1 MQFLNTE
8 KFSVHQ
14 KGFSLNADVSIFWP
28 PMLNLSIYHSSNHDC
43 DGKIIAIS
51 KGGIEVEA
59 QKKILTFSY
68 FLSFI
73 ALGLVSGAFGP
84 SIPSFA
90 ENTASA
96 FNEISSLFVFSSFG
110 YIAGSFLAGFLYNR
124 VPGNQILVV
133 VLILMAIG
141 MGLLPVIQNLWLL
154 VGLIFLIGIMQSS
167 IDVGENTLM
176 VWLHGN
182 KVAPFMNGLHFS
194 FGIGSFTAPL
204 IIAQSLKGTQA
215 INWAYWIIAI
225 LILIPVPF
233 LFSLKSPVNPEL
245 RAQTSEESTRIKSP
259 IGLFVLLILYFVF
272 FSGAEITFANWIYT
286 HGLKSGFV
294 DVESAAYLTSAFWGA
309 FMVGRFLGIGLSRR
323 FSSHQIIWFDLIG
336 GYLTLLVMLIFSN
349 SAWVLWVC
357 TTALGFFVATGF
369 PTGMNLAGE
378 LNAVTARITSLIFV
392 AASISVMI
400 SPWIVGQLIDGA
412 NNQVLIWVVMINLI
426 LAGIAMLGIHFWKKP
441 AFQAAPQPSEILPR
455 STSTD

>member
-1 MQFLNTE
+1 M
-8 KFSVHQ
+8 
-14 KGFSLNADVSIFWP
+14 
-28 PMLNLSIYHSSNHDC
+28 
-43 DGKIIAIS
+43 
-51 KGGIEVEA
+51 EA

-90 ENTASA
+90 ENTTSTL
-96 FNEISSLFVFSSFG
+96 NEISSLFVFSSFG
-110 YIAGSFLAGFLYNR
+110 YIAGSFLAGFLYHKI
-124 VPGNQILVV
+124 PGNQILVV
-133 VLILMAIG
+133 VLVLMAIG
-141 MGLLPVIQNLWLL
+141 VGLLPIIQELWLL
-154 VGLIFLIGIMQSS
+154 VGLIFLIGITQSS

-204 IIAQSLKGTQA
+204 IIAQSLRGTQA
-215 INWAYWIIAI
+215 INWAYWMIAI

-233 LFSLKSPVNPEL
+233 LFRLSSPVNPEL
-245 RAQTSEESTRIKSP
+245 KAHTSEESNRLKSP
-259 IGLFVLLILYFVF
+259 IGLIALLILYFVF

-294 DVESAAYLTSAFWGA
+294 DVESAALLTSAFWGA

-323 FSSHQIIWFDLIG
+323 FSSLQIIWFDLVG
-336 GYLTLLVMLIFSN
+336 GYLTLLVMLFFSN

-357 TTALGFFVATGF
+357 TTALGFFIATGF
-369 PTGMNLAGE
+369 PTGMNLAEE

-400 SPWIVGQLIDGA
+400 SPWIVGQFIDRD
-412 NNQVLIWVVMINLI
+412 NSQVLIWVVMINLI
-426 LAGIAMLGIHFWKKP
+426 MAGVAMLGIHFWKKP
-441 AFQAAPQPSEILPR
+441 AFQTAPQPNEILPR